1 MGNAIRVYSY
11 YMLSYSG
18 AYRMQ
23 SQRISRQ
30 CEPPIIKP
38 REGSGRTLGL
48 KYTGLSFLMCCILL
62 FLSSCSG
69 LLGSA
74 APADPTAVISKPSP
88 SPSRTIVKRDG
99 EAESRLNAQ
108 QAKVQQLMAGMTPDQ
123 KLRQILIVEYTGNNY
138 TRTDLQHM
146 IAQQYVGGFLY
157 QEINQNFTP
166 PYDLLTNVA
175 AFSR

>member
-1 MGNAIRVYSY
+1 MGNAIKVYSY

-30 CEPPIIKP
+30 CESPIVQP
-38 REGSGRTLGL
+38 REGSGRTLRL

-108 QAKVQQLMAGMTPDQ
+108 QAKVQQLMAGMTLDQ
-123 KLRQILIVEYTGNNY
+123 KLGQLLIVELISNSYTG
-138 TRTDLQHM
+138 TALQNI

-157 QEINQNFTP
+157 Q
-166 PYDLLTNVA
+166 
-175 AFSR
+175 

>member
-30 CEPPIIKP
+30 CEPPIIQP
-38 REGSGRTLGL
+38 REGSGRTLRL

-88 SPSRTIVKRDG
+88 SPSRTIVKRDV
-99 EAESRLNAQ
+99 EAESRLIAQ
-108 QAKVQQLMAGMTPDQ
+108 HAKVEQLLAGMKVT
-123 KLRQILIVEYTGNNY
+123 RQLGQLLIPAI
-138 TRTDLQHM
+138 DLS
-146 IAQQYVGGFLY
+146 
-157 QEINQNFTP
+157 N
-166 PYDLLTNVA
+166 
-175 AFSR
+175 